1 MVALVLLP
9 GVDGTAKLRAEF
21 VAALGPGTE
30 PRVVSYP
37 ADRALGYAELT
48 ALARAAL
55 PQDRPYVLL
64 GESFSGPIAISIA
77 ASSPPQLVGL
87 VLCGT
92 FARNPHPVLGSLRWL
107 LPLLPLGLAPM
118 RLIGAFMLGRF
129 ASPHLLEAMRS
140 TLAEV
145 SMETVK
151 ARTAEVLGI
160 DVRPALSKIR
170 VPVLYLRA
178 TEDRLVPRRC
188 ADAIAAAA
196 PQTRIVDVEAP
207 HFLLQAAPGA
217 AAAAVQTFIETL
229 PQAAAR
235 PAIPS

>member
-1 MVALVLLP
+1 MVALVILP
-9 GVDGTAKLRAEF
+9 GMDGTAQPRAEF
-21 VAALGPGTE
+21 VAALGSGIE

-37 ADRALGYAELT
+37 ADRTEYGELE

-77 ASSPPQLVGL
+77 NSSPPQLIGL
-87 VLCGT
+87 VLCAT
-92 FARNPHPVLGSLRWL
+92 FARSPRPVLGALRSL
-107 LPLLPLGLAPM
+107 LPLIPFGLAPI
-118 RLIGAFMLGRF
+118 RLTSSLLVGRF
-129 ASPHLLEAMRS
+129 ASAPLLEAMRS

-145 SMETVK
+145 PMATLK
-151 ARTAEVLGI
+151 ARIGAVLAV
-160 DVRPALSKIR
+160 DVRPALAKIR

-196 PQTRIVDVEAP
+196 AQTRIVDVEAP
-207 HFLLQAAPGA
+207 HFLLQAAPTK
-217 AAAAVQTFIETL
+217 AAAAVRSFIETL

>member
-1 MVALVLLP
+1 MVALVILP
-9 GVDGTAKLRAEF
+9 GMDGTAQPRAEF
-21 VAALGPGTE
+21 VAALRPGIE
-30 PRVVSYP
+30 PCVMSYP
-37 ADRALGYAELT
+37 TDRTGYGELE

-77 ASSPPQLVGL
+77 ASSPPQLIGL
-87 VLCGT
+87 VLCAT
-92 FARNPHPVLGSLRWL
+92 FACNPRPALGTLRWL
-107 LPLLPLGLAPM
+107 LPLIPFGLAPI
-118 RLIGAFMLGRF
+118 RLTGTFLLGRF
-129 ASPHLLEAMRS
+129 ASAPLLEAMRS

-145 SMETVK
+145 PTATLK
-151 ARTAEVLGI
+151 ARIGAVPGI
-160 DVRPALSKIR
+160 DVRTALAKIR

-196 PQTRIVDVEAP
+196 AQTRIVDVEAP
-207 HFLLQAAPGA
+207 HFLLQAAPA
-217 AAAAVQTFIETL
+217 KAAAAVRAFIETL

-235 PAIPS
+235 AAIPS